1 MKALQEVSARRTKG
15 EYDAK
20 KRKILASA
28 DRRTETVSGGMIY
41 CRWCRDPKIAD
52 FPDRNFIVRCS
63 CRCEVRAW
71 ERDREAYEQKFRP
84 KISEIKSGDWNPFEN

>member
-63 CRCEVRAW
+63 CRCEARAW